1 MIRKAKITDAKDI
14 YSLINTWAKKG
25 HVLER
30 PLNYIYENI
39 RDFWIFEQQK
49 KIIACCALHV
59 IGWQDLGE
67 VKSLIVD
74 KEFHNQGF
82 GAKLVNRC
90 VEEAK
95 SLGLKKVFALTF
107 VPQFFKKV
115 GFCKIEMKE
124 LPHKIWS
131 DCVNCVYFPNCRETA
146 VIRTI

>member
-39 RDFWIFEQQK
+39 RDFWLLEQQK

-74 KEFHNQGF
+74 KKFHNKGF
-82 GAKLVNRC
+82 GAKLVGQCIR
-90 VEEAK
+90 EAK
-95 SLGLKKVFALTF
+95 NLGLKKVFALTF

-115 GFCKIEMKE
+115 GFREIEMKE

-146 VIRTI
+146 VIRII